1 MHCTLTYLAA
11 VVGLAPPFSQV
22 AHRRLPKATVQLLSA
37 NTVLRVFLLTGFLIA
52 FAPIAF
58 ADGPETADL
67 GILGRRV
74 ADTYRE
80 VKYLSFEARVT
91 ERIQEPGSKLG
102 PPRLVATAD
111 VVMASGDRLRL
122 VVRAPDETRPV
133 LTRVCNGAAYT
144 EWTPKAWTT
153 YPAAFYN
160 GNVNLESD
168 FDFCPVGSL
177 LLSWVG
183 GDTQRAKL
191 LEERIGSGRHE
202 NTEKIDGHDCHVIV
216 FDRYSCGEDG
226 APDRFLIRD
235 SFHVDKAV
243 HLVRRWSTMQADL
256 DERGGIVQQITRQR
270 HYARIRTASVDLSV
284 FDDNPPPGLERR
296 VTQTPALLVGKTFP
310 PLAIDRWVRG
320 REFFPEAEDH
330 TLRTARTQVTLLDFM
345 FPTCAPCRA
354 ALPSLSRLHHELSD
368 SGFAVLT
375 LCTSWGAADLA
386 ALMKEMKLRQAVAV
400 LKEGAEAR
408 YFVSGYPLY
417 VLIDQDRI
425 VRWVGHTKPDVQE
438 IRKLLAKRNDSP
450 PP

>member
-1 MHCTLTYLAA
+1 M
-11 VVGLAPPFSQV
+11 
-22 AHRRLPKATVQLLSA
+22 
-37 NTVLRVFLLTGFLIA
+37 NTVLRVFLLRGFLIA

-80 VKYLSFEARVT
+80 LEYLSFEARVT
-91 ERIQEPGSKLG
+91 ESIQELGSKLG

-111 VVMASGDRLRL
+111 VVMASGDCLRL
-122 VVRAPDETRPV
+122 VVRAPDETQPV

-144 EWTPKAWTT
+144 EWTAKAWTT

-168 FDFCPVGSL
+168 FEFCYVGGL
-177 LLSWVG
+177 LRSWVG
-183 GDTQRAKL
+183 RETPKAKL
-191 LEERIGSGRHE
+191 FEERVGGGRHE
-202 NTEKIDGHDCHVIV
+202 SPERIDGHDCHVIV

-235 SFHVDKAV
+235 TFHVDKTK

-256 DERGGIVQQITRQR
+256 DERGRVVQQITRQR
-270 HYARIRTASVDLSV
+270 HYAKIRTAPVDLSV
-284 FDDNPPPGLERR
+284 FDGNPPPGLERR
-296 VTQTPALLVGKTFP
+296 VTETPALLVGKTFP
-310 PLAIDRWVRG
+310 PLAIDRWVQG
-320 REFFPEAEDH
+320 RELFPEAEDH
-330 TLRTARTQVTLLDFM
+330 ALRTARTQVTLLDFM

-354 ALPSLSRLHHELSD
+354 ALPTLSKLHHELSGR
-368 SGFAVLT
+368 GFAVLT
-375 LCTSWGAADLA
+375 LCTSWGAPGLP
-386 ALMKEMKLRQAVAV
+386 ALMKEIKLRQAVAV
-400 LKEGAEAR
+400 LQEGAERR
-408 YFVSGYPLY
+408 YFISGYPLY

-425 VRWVGHTKPDVQE
+425 VRWVGHSKPDVQE